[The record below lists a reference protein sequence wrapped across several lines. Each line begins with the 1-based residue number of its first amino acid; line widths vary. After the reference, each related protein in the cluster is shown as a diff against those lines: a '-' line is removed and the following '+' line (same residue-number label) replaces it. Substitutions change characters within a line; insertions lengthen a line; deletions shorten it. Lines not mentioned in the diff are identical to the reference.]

1 MSARANMIFFFI
13 FAVLLVAHLV
23 VAFTIATYPAIN
35 LLMAVAMAW
44 FAVKHWKGW
53 RDA

>member
-1 MSARANMIFFFI
+1 MSARANMIFFFT
-13 FAVLLVAHLV
+13 FVVLLAAHLV
-23 VAFTIATYPAIN
+23 LAFTIATYPALN
-35 LLMAVAMAW
+35 LVMSVVMAW